1 MFNFHNYYI
10 SQIDES
16 DCGVASLAM
25 LLKYYGSDVSLAYL
39 RNIAKTDKNGTTALG
54 IVKTAQQ
61 LNFETKAIKA
71 DMRLFDIADLYYPF
85 IAHVI
90 KDNQLLHYYVVISS
104 NKKYVT
110 IADPDPSVKV
120 KKFPRKSLLQS
131 GVE

>member
-25 LLKYYGSDVSLAYL
+25 LLKYYGSDVSLSYL
-39 RNIAKTDKNGTTALG
+39 RNIAKTDKDGTTALG

-71 DMRLFDIADLYYPF
+71 DMRLFDIADLHYPF

-110 IADPDPSVKV
+110 IADPDRLVLV
-120 KKFPRKSLLQS
+120 
-131 GVE
+131 